1 MQDIPQTIYSIVPA
15 TIGKEQGRFV
25 VDPDKAS
32 GVTSGRHIETIRSAC
47 SQQGKW
53 RRLDEFSIVRMNVCH
68 FFFYRRCGRH
78 SVNPFKRRDIRNDLA
93 VKLDQAL
100 LPMLIDG
107 LLRSQENLRRS
118 PLMAAWISILP
129 EHIFN

>member
-1 MQDIPQTIYSIVPA
+1 M
-15 TIGKEQGRFV
+15 
-25 VDPDKAS
+25 DPDKTS
-32 GVTSGRHIETIRSAC
+32 GVTSGRHIETVRSASC
-47 SQQGKW
+47 QEGKR

-68 FFFYRRCGRH
+68 FFFYRRCGRL

-118 PLMAAWISILP
+118 PLLAAWISILP
-129 EHIFN
+129 EHIFNWHPSRETAAWGGGLS